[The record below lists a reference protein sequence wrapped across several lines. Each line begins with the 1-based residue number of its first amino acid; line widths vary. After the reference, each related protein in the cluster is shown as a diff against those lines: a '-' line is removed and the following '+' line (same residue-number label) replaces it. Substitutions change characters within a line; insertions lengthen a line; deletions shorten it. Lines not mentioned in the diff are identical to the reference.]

1 MENARAGALRG
12 GNRVVKYNQGRTQ
25 HRLWMCCP
33 NCGKKLLQII
43 PDARIVGAYM
53 ICRGCRKEIELNTP
67 NSAGDLKKI

>member
-1 MENARAGALRG
+1 
-12 GNRVVKYNQGRTQ
+12 
-25 HRLWMCCP
+25 MCCP